1 MMRMLLSFGAVI
13 LLALAPAAIAWADD
27 ESPVA
32 TGESAPVQRI
42 AFGGADPV
50 SYFFTSAPV
59 AGVPEHRFEWEGQV
73 YLFASAQ
80 NREAFAAQP
89 AKFIPNFEGYCPY
102 SLAQGALVTGNPE
115 IYSVHEGKL
124 YFFRDETARSRWEES
139 PQTYQPRAEAVWQ
152 SRRRDQSPYEPKVV
166 VPF

>member
-1 MMRMLLSFGAVI
+1 MRMVLSLGTVI
-13 LLALAPAAIAWADD
+13 LLALAPVADVWADD
-27 ESPVA
+27 AKP
-32 TGESAPVQRI
+32 SAARENAAMQRI

-59 AGVPEHRFEWEGQV
+59 SGLPEHSFEWEGQV

-80 NREAFAAQP
+80 NRETFAAQP
-89 AKFIPNFEGYCPY
+89 SKFIPNFEGYCPY
-102 SLAQGALVTGNPE
+102 SLAQGELVTGNPE
-115 IYSVHEGKL
+115 IYSLHEGKL
-124 YFFRDETARSRWEES
+124 YFFRDETARSLWEEN

-152 SRRRDQSPYEPKVV
+152 SRQRNQSPYEPKVV